1 MNSERPVLLVVD
13 DEPGVVKLVA
23 RFAEKQGFTAI
34 PHSSGR
40 DTLAELHTLKPDL
53 AMVDLRMP
61 DVGGLDVL
69 RAIREHHAGC
79 QVILMTGEATIET
92 AIEAIKLG
100 AMDYLSKPLDLDRV
114 GQLLTIV
121 REDLDRRRLIL
132 ASESAVARQ
141 LEFSGMIGRSQI
153 MQELFGLIRRIAP
166 HARMALVTGETGTGK
181 ELVAR
186 ALHARGPRA
195 ARRFITVNCSAVV
208 ESLFESE
215 LFGHVRGAFTGAT
228 ETKQGVFELADK
240 GTLFMDEIG
249 ELPVPAQAKLLRTL
263 ETGEVQ
269 RVGGPDARRVD
280 VNVIAATNRDL
291 VTEIAAGRF
300 RSDLYYRLNIVEIHL
315 SPLRERREDIPYL
328 VAAFVR
334 GVAERLGKPILG
346 PTQEAERLLMNAPW
360 TGNVRELRNAIERAC
375 ILCEGSFFGEREL
388 SSALGPAA
396 LRPAD
401 SQALPSQ
408 PTEKAKNGQTDF
420 LLATAERDHITRVL
434 KSTRGNKKL
443 AAQQLGVSRRA
454 LYRRLDRLGLR

>member
-1 MNSERPVLLVVD
+1 M
-13 DEPGVVKLVA
+13 VKLVT
-23 RFAEKQGFTAI
+23 RFAEKQGFTVI

-40 DTLAELHTLKPDL
+40 DTLAELHTLRPDV

-69 RAIREHHAGC
+69 RAIRGHHAGC
-79 QVILMTGEATIET
+79 QVILMTGEATIDT

-100 AMDYLSKPLDLDRV
+100 AMDYLSKPLDLTRL

-121 REDLDRRRLIL
+121 RDDLDKRRLVL
-132 ASESAVARQ
+132 ASESEVARQ
-141 LEFSGMIGRSQI
+141 LEFCGMIGRSQV

-195 ARRFITVNCSAVV
+195 ARRFVTMNCSAVV

-228 ETKQGVFELADK
+228 ETKQGVFELADM

-249 ELPVPAQAKLLRTL
+249 ELPLPAQAKLLRTL

-291 VTEIAAGRF
+291 VAEIAAGRF

-315 SPLRERREDIPYL
+315 SPLRDRREDIPYL

-334 GVAERLGKPILG
+334 GIAERLGKPMLG
-346 PTQEAERLLMNAPW
+346 PTPAAERLLMDAPW

-375 ILCEGSFFGEREL
+375 ILCEGNFFGEREL
-388 SSALGPAA
+388 SSALGTTTAPPHEASK
-396 LRPAD
+396 P
-401 SQALPSQ
+401 PSV
-408 PTEKAKNGQTDF
+408 PLEKPSSNGDGDL
-420 LLATAERDHITRVL
+420 LLATAERDHIVKVL
-434 KSTRGNKKL
+434 QRARGNKKL